1 MYKVEKIYIYEDKS
15 LDYGI
20 FQNWQDVAS
29 IVKGFKK
36 DNSIDNMFCYSRKN
50 CKFFYMITIL

>member
-1 MYKVEKIYIYEDKS
+1 MYKVEKIFIYEDKS

-29 IVKGFKK
+29 IVKGFRK
-36 DNSIDNMFCYSRKN
+36 DNSIDKMICYSRKN